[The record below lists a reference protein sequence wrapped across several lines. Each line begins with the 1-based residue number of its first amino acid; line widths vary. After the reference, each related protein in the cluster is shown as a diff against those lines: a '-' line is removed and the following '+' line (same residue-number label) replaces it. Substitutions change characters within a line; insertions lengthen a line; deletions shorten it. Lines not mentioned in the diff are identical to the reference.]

1 VMTTSFV
8 RAMKI
13 QDNHA
18 TLVFVNEFCT
28 CGARLPED
36 ARFCHKCGKP
46 QREEDVVVESATP
59 PQPPPLPA
67 AAAAPAAQLPVIGF
81 RNPAAVRAALISSAL
96 ATLAGLVPLPSL
108 IHTLWQLI
116 AVIAGG
122 FGSVY
127 LYRRKTG
134 EYLSVRGG
142 LQIGWMVGMFC
153 FVVMMVVLTLLLA
166 FVSAVGEAGIKRLS
180 EESGRP
186 EVEQIFEMLANPA
199 MLVLALVTS
208 FFFLTVLGSAG
219 GALGSKILERE

>member
-1 VMTTSFV
+1 
-8 RAMKI
+8 MKI

-18 TLVFVNEFCT
+18 TLVFVNELCT

-46 QREEDVVVESATP
+46 QREEDIVVEPVVESAA

-67 AAAAPAAQLPVIGF
+67 AQPVQPPVVGF

-108 IHTLWQLI
+108 LHTLWQLI
-116 AVIAGG
+116 AVVAGG

-127 LYRRKTG
+127 LYQRKTG
-134 EYLSVRGG
+134 EYLSVRSG

-166 FVSAVGEAGIKRLS
+166 FVSAVGEAGIKRLGQ
-180 EESGRP
+180 EAGRP
-186 EVEQIFEMLANPA
+186 EVEQIYQMLSNPA
-199 MLVLALVTS
+199 MLVFALVTS

-219 GALGSKILERE
+219 GALGAKILERE

>member
-1 VMTTSFV
+1 
-8 RAMKI
+8 MKI

-46 QREEDVVVESATP
+46 QREEDLVVESAQA
-59 PQPPPLPA
+59 PQPPPLPV
-67 AAAAPAAQLPVIGF
+67 PQPVPPPVIGF

-96 ATLAGLVPLPSL
+96 ATLAGLVPLPAL
-108 IHTLWQLI
+108 LHTLWQLI
-116 AVIAGG
+116 AVVAGG

-127 LYRRKTG
+127 LYQRKTG
-134 EYLSVRGG
+134 EFLSVRSG

-153 FVVMMVVLTLLLA
+153 FIVMMVVLTLLLA
-166 FVSAVGEAGIKRLS
+166 FVSAVGEAGIKRLGQ
-180 EESGRP
+180 ESGRP
-186 EVEQIFEMLANPA
+186 EVEQIYEMLGNPA
-199 MLVLALVTS
+199 MLVFALVTS

-219 GALGSKILERE
+219 GALGAKILERE